1 MTNLLLAGA
10 LALTAA
16 PADTIPKGFLLWEK
30 AAAKKDDNP
39 ETNWTVNKRTTA
51 KLTVNPC
58 DKAKL
63 ASAGRVAAR
72 TIVYTSVPD
81 FQRSEQVILYST
93 KDQAALALADLKAAL
108 RTCGS
113 VKSEGSEYRYSGK
126 VVTLGDEGLAVT
138 GQNYAGR
145 KPAIGGERAI
155 VSRKGSALVVYS
167 QAGEWGKPAAADFAA
182 QTKDATKM
190 LGKICAIASC

>member
-10 LALTAA
+10 LALAAA
-16 PADTIPKGFLLWEK
+16 PADTIPKGFLLWER

-39 ETNWTVNKRTTA
+39 ETNWAVNRRITA
-51 KLTVNPC
+51 RLTVNPC
-58 DKAKL
+58 DKNAL

-81 FQRSEQVILYST
+81 FQKSEQVILYSSG
-93 KDQAALALADLKAAL
+93 DQATQALAELKAAL
-108 RTCGS
+108 RTCASAKTG
-113 VKSEGSEYRYSGK
+113 GFAYRYSAK
-126 VVTLGDEGLAVT
+126 PVTLGDEALAVT

-155 VSRKGSALVVYS
+155 VSRKGNALILYS
-167 QAGEWGKPAAADFAA
+167 QAGEWGKPAKADFTA
-182 QTKDATKM
+182 QTRDATTM